1 MLLCQMAILKLKASS
16 DTKQQIPLCYG
27 SVGKESACKAQ
38 EMWVQSLGQED
49 PLEKEMQP
57 ASVFLPVKPHG
68 QRRLREIEYIP
79 PGHIPGT
86 SQRTGRGDKETLGSS
101 PPS

>member
-68 QRRLREIEYIP
+68 QRSLVGYCP
-79 PGHIPGT
+79 KGHKESDTNKHAGT
-86 SQRTGRGDKETLGSS
+86 ATKINLK
-101 PPS
+101 

>member
-1 MLLCQMAILKLKASS
+1 MATPKLKASS

-27 SVGKESACKAQ
+27 SADKESTCNAQ

-57 ASVFLPVKPHG
+57 TSVFLPVKPHG
-68 QRRLREIEYIP
+68 QRSLVGYRP
-79 PGHIPGT
+79 KGHKQLDTTKYAGT
-86 SQRTGRGDKETLGSS
+86 ATKINLYNSSS
-101 PPS
+101 PR